1 MAEIL
6 LASSSSAYK
15 SCGSGHKLITDIST
29 AQSLV
34 TSGLESGDS
43 STVLAALHQSGHQD
57 LDGIA
62 LVPEARSQLGSL
74 KDLSVP
80 IAQGELGDA
89 ASALLGRAVFTSAR
103 ILGKGSDMNS
113 TDADVLIKIFD
124 DFLRVRA
131 NTFGSEQ
138 AKADLTGITAFGL
151 GELGEPAVV
160 QQFLNSVYVDARLD
174 LNTDLTHNQRASETR
189 KLLLHAIEY
198 CPALN
203 QLIVDALDHGGIP
216 EVSIAIGR
224 LGEFERLLSK
234 VAPDAARRHSDWI
247 ECFRDALQN
256 LPNRIKDLEKV
267 VNPLNQKEVAMQD
280 TVNLLGL
287 YL

>member
-6 LASSSSAYK
+6 LARSSSAYK
-15 SCGSGHKLITDIST
+15 SCGPDHKLITDISI

-34 TSGLESGDS
+34 TSGLESGEP
-43 STVLAALHQSGHQD
+43 STVLAALHHSGHQD
-57 LDGIA
+57 LDGRA

-80 IAQGELGDA
+80 IAQGKLGDD

-113 TDADVLIKIFD
+113 TDADGLIKIFD
-124 DFLRVRA
+124 DFLSVRA
-131 NTFGSEQ
+131 NTLGSEQ

-198 CPALN
+198 
-203 QLIVDALDHGGIP
+203 ALDYGGIP

-224 LGEFERLLSK
+224 LGEFERLLSQ
-234 VAPDAARRHSDWI
+234 VTPDAARRHSDWI
-247 ECFRDALQN
+247 ECFRGALQN
-256 LPNRIKDLEKV
+256 LPNRIKGLEKV
-267 VNPLNQKEVAMQD
+267 VNPLNQKEVTVQD
-280 TVNLLGL
+280 TVKLLGL
-287 YL
+287 YM